1 MTPSSPKRADVCAP
15 AVAHHLMHDDQHRH
29 RLLAVNCN
37 GLRPSAN
44 TNGIGS
50 MNWSNV
56 TDPIQ
61 DDGTTKTLI
70 LNPSDASRLFR
81 LVLP

>member
-1 MTPSSPKRADVCAP
+1 
-15 AVAHHLMHDDQHRH
+15 
-29 RLLAVNCN
+29 
-37 GLRPSAN
+37 
-44 TNGIGS
+44 